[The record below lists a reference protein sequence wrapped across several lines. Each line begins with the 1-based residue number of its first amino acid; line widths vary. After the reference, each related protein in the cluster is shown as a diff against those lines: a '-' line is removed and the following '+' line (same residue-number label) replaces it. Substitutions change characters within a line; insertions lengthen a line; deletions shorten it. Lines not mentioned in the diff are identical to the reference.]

1 MKQKGKYMK
10 GDKDVIRQLNLVLGQ
25 SLIAINQYFLHAR
38 IVKNWGV
45 EELNDSFFK
54 QSIAEMKFSDE
65 LIERI
70 LLLEGLPNL
79 QDLGKLMI
87 GETVEE
93 ILGCDLRLEKRKHD
107 ILVGAIEVCT
117 SKRDFVSRELLIKL
131 KDANEEYEDWLET
144 QQEKMADI
152 GTQNYIQ
159 LQSGEN

>member
-1 MKQKGKYMK
+1 MQ

-54 QSIAEMKFSDE
+54 QSIAEMKWSDE

-79 QDLGKLMI
+79 QELGKLMI
-87 GETVEE
+87 GEEVEE
-93 ILGCDLRLEKRKHD
+93 ILSCDLRLEQRKHD
-107 ILVGAIEVCT
+107 VLVEAIEVCT
-117 SKRDFVSRELLIKL
+117 QKRDFVSRELLIKL
-131 KDANEEYEDWLET
+131 KDGNEEYEDWLQT
-144 QQEKMADI
+144 QLEKIEEI
-152 GTQNYIQ
+152 GIQNYIQ
-159 LQSGEN
+159 SQTGEE